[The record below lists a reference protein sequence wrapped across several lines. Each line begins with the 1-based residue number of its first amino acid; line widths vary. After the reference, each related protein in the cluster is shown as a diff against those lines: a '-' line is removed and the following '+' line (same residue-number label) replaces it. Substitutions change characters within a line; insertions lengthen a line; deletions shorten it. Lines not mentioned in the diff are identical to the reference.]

1 MTKIG
6 VDFDFNKLNRPAT
19 MEEYKASPCASHDK
33 NSEMEEQVHR
43 LQEINKNILKNQAVK
58 AGLISKLDT
67 ETIKFDEGKP
77 DFTLIPQEALL
88 ELAKVFTKGAQK
100 YGVFNYSHGTDY
112 RRYISASQRHINQW
126 LRGEDIDEIGTNH
139 LANACASIMMVLDNQ
154 LTNKGVDDRNKIY
167 KK

>member
-43 LQEINKNILKNQAVK
+43 LQEINKNILKSQAVK

-67 ETIKFDEGKP
+67 ETIKFDEVGRTR
-77 DFTLIPQEALL
+77 FQQG
-88 ELAKVFTKGAQK
+88 FR
-100 YGVFNYSHGTDY
+100 F
-112 RRYISASQRHINQW
+112 
-126 LRGEDIDEIGTNH
+126 
-139 LANACASIMMVLDNQ
+139 
-154 LTNKGVDDRNKIY
+154 IY
-167 KK
+167 KKFDASQH